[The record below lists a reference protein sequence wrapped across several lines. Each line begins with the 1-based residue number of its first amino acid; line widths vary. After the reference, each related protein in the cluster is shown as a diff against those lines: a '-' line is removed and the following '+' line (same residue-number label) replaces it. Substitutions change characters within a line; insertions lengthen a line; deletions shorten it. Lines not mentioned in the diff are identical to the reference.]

1 MADTLRVARQTAAP
15 PQPVRARRWRLGG
28 LGNYLFVAP
37 AVIFLLIFM
46 VYPVVF
52 NVILSFQDVQA
63 SNLITGDAP
72 FVGLDNYIAVLNDPI
87 FGTAALNSLGFT
99 VGSLVF
105 QVGLG
110 LALALFYN
118 QTFPGSV
125 LMRGLYLIA
134 WTIPIIVSGAVFRWL
149 LDGRF
154 GVINWALRD
163 VLNLADA
170 PIFWLSRPETA
181 MYAVIFVN
189 IWLGIAFNMILLL
202 AGLKG
207 ISQDL
212 YEAASIDGASAMQR
226 FTRITLPLLR
236 SALTAVLILGL
247 IYTFRTFDLIWV
259 LTRGGPFNATQ
270 VLPTLAFRFVFEQF
284 LFGRGAAVLN
294 LLFVVLF
301 ALSLLYL
308 RVVQREQGTEA

>member
-1 MADTLRVARQTAAP
+1 MADTLQIEAETTSKS
-15 PQPVRARRWRLGG
+15 RRDRGRGWRLQS
-28 LGNYLFVAP
+28 LGNYMFVAP

-46 VYPVVF
+46 VYPVFF
-52 NVILSFQDVQA
+52 NIVLSFQDVKA

-72 FVGLDNYIAVLNDPI
+72 FVGLDNYLAVLNDPLFSI
-87 FGTAALNSLGFT
+87 AARNSLGFT
-99 VGSLVF
+99 IGSLVF

-110 LALALFYN
+110 LGLALFYN
-118 QTFPGSV
+118 QHFPGST

-154 GVINWALRD
+154 GVINWALRE
-163 VLNLADA
+163 VLHLADA
-170 PIFWLSRPETA
+170 PIFWLSRPESA

-207 ISQDL
+207 ISEDL
-212 YEAASIDGASAMQR
+212 YEAASIDGASARSR
-226 FTRITLPLLR
+226 FWYITLPLLR
-236 SALTAVLILGL
+236 PALTAVLILGL

-294 LLFVVLF
+294 ILFVVLF
-301 ALSLLYL
+301 FLSLAYL
-308 RVVQREQGTEA
+308 RVVQREQQAET